1 MPNRDNFHSEEV
13 QEIMGKAPS
22 WVVYWGVTVVFAIFV
37 AIFIACYF
45 IKYPDTVKAP
55 VIITTHNPPIDLIV
69 RNSGLIDSIYVHNG
83 EKVKRGMLVAVLRNT
98 ADLIDV
104 QMVSDRIA
112 ASMKMSCR
120 ELIKAA
126 WIYGN
131 YNLGELQSAFVD
143 FQNKCRDYAYY
154 FKIGHVTCKKSL
166 LGEQIAKNR
175 EYLIKLR
182 RQHILL
188 VKSLNYQQQLY
199 RRDSMLYAENVISS
213 VDYENS
219 LQILLQKQN
228 SKAEFDV
235 KLTSTELQII
245 ETEKQI
251 VELMLQQENEISKYE
266 NSIEQSRQQLIAQIA
281 QWRRQYILEAPVAG
295 RITLV
300 NYWDGNQQVTVG
312 DRLASIIP
320 DNAIEVIGR
329 MQVPTMGIGKVKVGQ
344 KVNVKLNGYPYMEFG
359 VLCGKIHS
367 LAAVPEQVQ
376 MQEGV
381 VAVYIA
387 EIVFPEGMQTSY
399 KRDLPM
405 IQQMDGTAEIITE
418 DRRLIGRFVQPIVSL
433 FKNR

>member
-22 WVVYWGVTVVFAIFV
+22 WVVYWGVTVVSAIFV

-55 VIITTHNPPIDLIV
+55 VIITTHNPPTDLIV
-69 RNSGLIDSIYVHNG
+69 RNSGLIDSIYVRNG
-83 EKVKRGMLVAVLRNT
+83 EKVKRGTLVAVFRNT
-98 ADLIDV
+98 ADWCDV
-104 QMVSDRIA
+104 QTVSDRVA
-112 ASMKMSCR
+112 ASTEMSCG

-143 FQNKCRDYAYY
+143 FQSKCRDYAHY
-154 FKIGHVTCKKSL
+154 FKIGHVICKKNL
-166 LGEQIAKNR
+166 LEQQIAKSR

-182 RQHILL
+182 QQYILL
-188 VKSLNYQQQLY
+188 VKDLNYQQRLY
-199 RRDSMLYAENVISS
+199 RRDSILYVENEISS

-228 SKAEFDV
+228 SKAGLDV

-245 ETEKQI
+245 ETEQQI

-266 NSIEQSRQQLIAQIA
+266 SSIEKSRQQLIAQIA
-281 QWRRQYILEAPVAG
+281 QWRRQYILVAPVTG
-295 RITLV
+295 QVTLV
-300 NYWDGNQQVTVG
+300 NCWNGNQQVTVG

-381 VAVYIA
+381 IAVYMA
-387 EIVFPEGMQTSY
+387 EIVFPGGMQTSY
-399 KRDLPM
+399 KCDLPM
-405 IQQMDGTAEIITE
+405 ILQMDGTAEIITE
-418 DRRLIGRFVQPIVSL
+418 DKRLIGRFIQPIVSL